1 MKISIDARGINLYNG
16 TGIGTYTE
24 NLVKELLNI
33 DKENE
38 FTLFW
43 TGKNYEEYKIAVE
56 QIQAVCFP

>member
-43 TGKNYEEYKIAVE
+43 TGKNYE
-56 QIQAVCFP
+56 